1 MNGRTLEKMQYFV
14 GKVCSIVTSSM
25 NRTFDEQV
33 NREHFVIMVEEL
45 TADGIWGT
53 HPYND
58 ELVSFFCMNHI
69 ISIHEEFELD
79 PNNPEH
85 AEMIKEYEEK
95 SGKKLEG
102 DIRKPKTTQEVL
114 KEVRKENGLNIIESN
129 GTPLP
134 DPEPDD
140 GGITFVDISSLE
152 KLAAHTKKTFD
163 AKDLLG

>member
-25 NRTFDEQV
+25 NRAFDEQV
-33 NREHFVIMVEEL
+33 NREHFVIMIEEL
-45 TADGIWGT
+45 SADGIWGT

-58 ELVSFFCMNHI
+58 ELVSFFSMDHI

-79 PNNPEH
+79 PNNPDH

-95 SGKKLEG
+95 SGTKLEG
-102 DIRKPKTTQEVL
+102 DIRKPKPES
-114 KEVRKENGLNIIESN
+114 NGLNIIESN

-134 DPEPDD
+134 DPESDK
-140 GGITFVDISSLE
+140 GGMTFVDISSLE
-152 KLAAHTKKTFD
+152 KLAEHTKKTFV

>member
-25 NRTFDEQV
+25 NRAFDEQV

-45 TADGIWGT
+45 GADGIWGT

-58 ELVSFFCMNHI
+58 ELVTFFAMSHV
-69 ISIHEEFELD
+69 ISVHEEFELD

-85 AEMIKEYEEK
+85 ASMIKEYEDK
-95 SGKKLEG
+95 SGNKLEG
-102 DIRKPKTTQEVL
+102 DIKNTSVPAPKSSS
-114 KEVRKENGLNIIESN
+114 GLDIIDQK

-134 DPEPDD
+134 ETNSDE
-140 GGITFVDISSLE
+140 GGMTFVDIASLE
-152 KLAAHTKKTFD
+152 RLADHTKKSFT
-163 AKDLLG
+163 AKEILS